1 MIPLTCAV
9 SLHNKTVLLQ
19 SETKNEP
26 KITKTNQKYM
36 ANKQPNV
43 DFIWNILNNVLHLT
57 FKRNELGDVLF
68 PFIVLR
74 RMDCLLEPYNDTVNK
89 AYLLYKDRLSTDKLH
104 PILRKAANNNNF
116 YNVSNF
122 TLQALLNDAP
132 NIDINFRMYIN
143 GFSQEIQEI
152 FHYFQLE
159 KIVQKLNRHGL
170 LYRLIEEICKLDLS
184 PETVD
189 NHDMGSFFEEII
201 RLANEN
207 SNETAGEHFTPR
219 DVIRLM
225 STIMFMPDKEQLTKE
240 GIIRTIYD
248 PTCGTGG
255 MVNIGRD
262 FILEQVCQGSAKPT
276 IKTYGQE
283 LNEVAF
289 AIAKSEALITG
300 SDADNIRLGNTLT
313 QDRFEGKRFHY
324 MMANPPYGIT
334 WKVEQ
339 DYVLNESLNPNGR
352 FTVGTPRV
360 SDGQLLFLQH
370 MISKMDSLGSKIGVV
385 TNGSPLFSGGAGSG
399 ESNIRRWI
407 IENDWLDCIIA
418 LPKDLFYN
426 TGIATYIW
434 ILTNQ
439 KTEQRRGKVQ
449 LIDATSFCYPAK
461 KSLGNKRNDIREK
474 EDIQRILQI
483 YLDYQENEYSKI
495 YPNQFFGSY
504 ELTIE
509 QPQRKN
515 GKLVLK
521 AGKVQADSKKRD
533 TEVVP
538 LNCDIQEYFTKEVL
552 PNIDPE
558 SWIDYAKTKM
568 AYSINFTSYFHKEEA
583 TESADVIRFR
593 IMEEKDPKTGLTRQ
607 EMIQQLLNSI
617 FED

>member
-1 MIPLTCAV
+1 
-9 SLHNKTVLLQ
+9 
-19 SETKNEP
+19 
-26 KITKTNQKYM
+26 M
-36 ANKQPNV
+36 ANNQPNV
-43 DFIWNILNNVLHLT
+43 NFIWDILDKVLHLT

-74 RMDCLLEPYNDTVNK
+74 RMDCILEPHNNTVNK
-89 AYLLYKDRLSTDKLH
+89 AYLLYKDRLSFDKLH

-122 TLQALLNDAP
+122 TLQALLDDAP

-152 FHYFQLE
+152 FRYFQLD
-159 KIVQKLNRHGL
+159 KTVQKLNRHGL

-219 DVIRLM
+219 DAIRLM
-225 STIMFMPDKEQLTKE
+225 STIMFMPDKEQLSQD

-255 MVNIGRD
+255 MVNIGREY
-262 FILEQVCQGSAKPT
+262 ILENVCKDAPKPT

-300 SDADNIRLGNTLT
+300 SDADNIRLGNTLI
-313 QDRFEGKRFHY
+313 QDHFEGKRFHY

-334 WKVEQ
+334 WKIEQ

-352 FTVGTPRV
+352 FVAGTPRV
-360 SDGQLLFLQH
+360 NDGQFLFLQH
-370 MISKMDSLGSKIGVV
+370 MISKMDSSGSKIGVV
-385 TNGSPLFSGGAGSG
+385 TNSSPLFSGGAGSG

-426 TGIATYIW
+426 TGITTYIW

-449 LIDATSFCYPAK
+449 LIDASTFCTPAK
-461 KSLGNKRNDIREK
+461 KSLGSKRNDIRE
-474 EDIQRILQI
+474 EDIQRVLKY
-483 YLDYQENEYSKI
+483 YLEYKENDFCKI
-495 YPNQFFGSY
+495 FPNHFFGAY

-509 QPQRKN
+509 QPLRKN
-515 GKLVLK
+515 GELTTK
-521 AGKVQADSKKRD
+521 AGKIQADPKKRD
-533 TEVVP
+533 TEIVP
-538 LNCDIQEYFTKEVL
+538 LSCDIQEYFTKEVL

-558 SWIDYAKTKM
+558 SWIDYTKTKM
-568 AYSINFTSYFHKEEA
+568 AYSINFTSYFHKEE
-583 TESADVIRFR
+583 TVESADVIRFR
-593 IMEEKDPKTGLTRQ
+593 IMEEKDPITGLTRQ

>member
-1 MIPLTCAV
+1 
-9 SLHNKTVLLQ
+9 
-19 SETKNEP
+19 
-26 KITKTNQKYM
+26 M
-36 ANKQPNV
+36 ANNQPNV
-43 DFIWNILNNVLHLT
+43 NFIWDILDKVLHLT

-74 RMDCLLEPYNDTVNK
+74 RMDCILEPHNNTVNK
-89 AYLLYKDRLSTDKLH
+89 AYLLYKDRLSFEKLH

-122 TLQALLNDAP
+122 TLQALLDDAP

-152 FHYFQLE
+152 FRYFQLD
-159 KIVQKLNRHGL
+159 KTVQKLNRHGL
-170 LYRLIEEICKLDLS
+170 LYRLIEEICTLDLS

-219 DVIRLM
+219 DAIRLM
-225 STIMFMPDKEQLTKE
+225 STIMFMPDKEQLSQE

-262 FILEQVCQGSAKPT
+262 YILEQVCKDTAKPT

-300 SDADNIRLGNTLT
+300 SDADNIRLGNTLM
-313 QDRFEGKRFHY
+313 QDHFEGKRFHY

-334 WKVEQ
+334 WKIEQ

-352 FTVGTPRV
+352 FVAGTPRV
-360 SDGQLLFLQH
+360 NDGQLLFLHH
-370 MISKMDSLGSKIGVV
+370 MISKMETSGSKIGVV

-449 LIDATSFCYPAK
+449 LIDATSFCDPAK
-461 KSLGNKRNDIREK
+461 KSLGSKRNDIRDK
-474 EDIQRILQI
+474 HIQRVLEL
-483 YLDYQENEYSKI
+483 YLDYQENDYCKI
-495 YPNQFFGSY
+495 YPNQSFGAY

-552 PNIDPE
+552 PNSDPE
-558 SWIDYAKTKM
+558 AWIDYTKTKM
-568 AYSINFTSYFHKEEA
+568 AYSINFTSYFHKEEI
-583 TESADVIRFR
+583 TESAESLRFR
-593 IMEEKDPKTGLTRQ
+593 LMEEKDKETGLTRQ
-607 EMIQQLLNSI
+607 EMIQQLLNQI
-617 FED
+617 FAD

>member
-1 MIPLTCAV
+1 M
-9 SLHNKTVLLQ
+9 S
-19 SETKNEP
+19 S
-26 KITKTNQKYM
+26 
-36 ANKQPNV
+36 KQPNV
-43 DFIWNILNNVLHLT
+43 NFIWDILNKVLHLT

-74 RMDCLLEPYNDTVNK
+74 RMDCLLEPYNNVVNK
-89 AYLLYKDRLSTDKLH
+89 MYLLYKDRLSAEKLH
-104 PILRKAANNNNF
+104 PILRRAANSNNF

-122 TLQALLNDAP
+122 TLQSLLNDAQ

-143 GFSQEIQEI
+143 GFSHEIQEI
-152 FHYFQLE
+152 FGYFQLD

-170 LYRLIEEICKLDLS
+170 LYRLIDEICKLDLS

-219 DVIRLM
+219 DAIRLM
-225 STIMFMPDKEQLTKE
+225 STILFMPDKEQLTQE

-255 MVNIGRD
+255 MVNIGKD
-262 FILEQVCQGSAKPT
+262 FILEQVCQDAPQPT

-300 SDADNIRLGNTLT
+300 SDADNIRLGNSLT

-334 WKVEQ
+334 WKIEQ
-339 DYVLNESLNPNGR
+339 DYVLNESMNPNGR
-352 FTVGTPRV
+352 FTAGTPRV

-370 MISKMDSLGSKIGVV
+370 MLSKMEPSGSKIGVV

-439 KTEQRRGKVQ
+439 KPAQRRGKVQ
-449 LIDATSFCYPAK
+449 LIDATTFCKPSK
-461 KSLGNKRNDIREK
+461 KSMGSKRNDIRP
-474 EDIQRILQI
+474 EDIQQVLKL
-483 YLDYQENEYSKI
+483 YMDYQENDYCKI

-509 QPQRKN
+509 QPLRKN
-515 GKLVLK
+515 DKVATK
-521 AGKVQADSKKRD
+521 AGKIQPDPKKRD
-533 TEVVP
+533 TETVA
-538 LNCDIQEYFTKEVL
+538 LDCDIHEYFTNEVL
-552 PNIDPE
+552 PHIDPE
-558 SWIDYAKTKM
+558 SWIDYTKTKM
-568 AYSINFTSYFHKEEA
+568 AYSINFTSYFHKEET
-583 TESADVIRFR
+583 TESAESIRFR
-593 IMEEKDPKTGLTRQ
+593 IMEEKDPETGLTRQ

-617 FED
+617 FEN

>member
-1 MIPLTCAV
+1 
-9 SLHNKTVLLQ
+9 
-19 SETKNEP
+19 
-26 KITKTNQKYM
+26 M

-152 FHYFQLE
+152 FNYFQLE

-385 TNGSPLFSGGAGSG
+385 TNGSPLLSGGAGSG

-449 LIDATSFCYPAK
+449 LIDASTFCISAK
-461 KSLGNKRNDIREK
+461 KSLGSKRNDIRE
-474 EDIQRILQI
+474 EDIQRVLQT

-568 AYSINFTSYFHKEEA
+568 AYSINFTSYFHKEE
-583 TESADVIRFR
+583 TVESADVIRFR
-593 IMEEKDPKTGLTRQ
+593 IMEEKDSKTGLTRQ

>member
-1 MIPLTCAV
+1 M
-9 SLHNKTVLLQ
+9 Q
-19 SETKNEP
+19 S
-26 KITKTNQKYM
+26 Q
-36 ANKQPNV
+36 QPNV
-43 DFIWNILNNVLHLT
+43 NFIWDILDKVLHLT

-74 RMDCLLEPYNDTVNK
+74 RMDCILAPYNDAVNK
-89 AYLLYKDRLSTDKLH
+89 AYLMYKDKLATDKLH
-104 PILRKAANNNNF
+104 PILRKAAHNNNF
-116 YNVSNF
+116 YNTSNF
-122 TLQALLNDAP
+122 TLDTLLDDAQ
-132 NIDINFRMYIN
+132 NIDINFRMYLN
-143 GFSQEIQEI
+143 GFSHEIQEI
-152 FHYFQLE
+152 FNYFQLD
-159 KIVQKLNRHGL
+159 KTVQKLNRHGL

-201 RLANEN
+201 RLANES

-219 DVIRLM
+219 DAIRLM
-225 STIMFMPDKEQLTKE
+225 STILFEPDKEQLRND
-240 GIIRTIYD
+240 GIIRTIFD

-255 MVNIGRD
+255 MVNVGRNY
-262 FILEQVCQGSAKPT
+262 ILEEVCKDAPKPT

-300 SDADNIRLGNTLT
+300 SEADNIRLGNSLT

-339 DYVLNESLNPNGR
+339 EYVLNESLNPNGR
-352 FTVGTPRV
+352 FTAGTPRV

-370 MISKMDSLGSKIGVV
+370 MISKMEPTGAKIGVV

-434 ILTNQ
+434 ILTN
-439 KTEQRRGKVQ
+439 KKSEQRRGKVQ
-449 LIDATSFCYPAK
+449 LIDASTFCTPAK
-461 KSLGNKRNDIREK
+461 KSLGSKRNDIRQ
-474 EDIQRILQI
+474 EDIDQVLKL
-483 YLDYQENEYSKI
+483 YTEYQENEFCKI
-495 YPNQFFGSY
+495 YPNMFFGAY

-509 QPQRKN
+509 QPQRKD
-515 GKLVLK
+515 GKVVTK
-521 AGKVQADSKKRD
+521 AGKIQADSKKRD
-533 TEVVP
+533 TETVP
-538 LNCDIQEYFTKEVL
+538 LDCDIQKYFTEEVL

-558 SWIDYAKTKM
+558 SWIDYTKTRM
-568 AYSINFTSYFHKEEA
+568 EYSINFTSYFHKEQSS
-583 TESADVIRFR
+583 ESVEELRKRIWEKDKETKLSRMDVIQ
-593 IMEEKDPKTGLTRQ
+593 D
-607 EMIQQLLNSI
+607 LLNEI
-617 FED
+617 FAD